1 MPANPQRSASHK
13 LDVSERDG
21 YLELVVHPETLEVMG
36 KTDLVTLIAPV
47 VRETGSTRLLV
58 VCEVPEVH
66 LSGGFEAYKLG
77 ESLGRALT
85 DVRTA
90 IVIPGRPIE
99 PLEDFAAHVAEQH
112 GADVHYFTELDG
124 ATRWLLDPR
133 TSLPGSAARKRALAR
148 D

>member
-1 MPANPQRSASHK
+1 MHRSSILSAESP
-13 LDVSERDG
+13 LDVTDRDG
-21 YLELVVHPETLEVMG
+21 YLELVIHRETLAEMG
-36 KTDLVTLIAPV
+36 KADIVTLITPV
-47 VRETGSTRLLV
+47 IRVKGTTRLLV
-58 VCEVPEVH
+58 ICEAPEVH
-66 LSGGFEAYKLG
+66 LGGGFEAWKLG
-77 ESLGRALT
+77 DSLGRSLT

-133 TSLPGSAARKRALAR
+133 TSLPTSAKRKKA
-148 D
+148 